1 MASVSCLFAA
11 ELSTDPCHPCG
22 MHRHACTEIVCYLE
36 GSGTLVQKGHKLR
49 YEPGFISIYQ
59 PELEHADVPVG
70 AGHQL
75 CIGLSGCGAERLEP
89 GIWKVDDDSLKQCIV
104 HILEEVRTPLKK
116 RSKDRL
122 DILSGWLALE
132 LGRLTGNLKRK
143 DTLPDVVKTAKEIFD
158 SCFDETIDLREL
170 AGSLYISP
178 DYFRH
183 IFSKSLGESPLAYLI
198 RRRIECACELLK
210 STDQPI
216 GEIAARV
223 GLENVYYF
231 SRLFRKRHGMTPTE
245 YRRRSR

>member
-1 MASVSCLFAA
+1 
-11 ELSTDPCHPCG
+11 
-22 MHRHACTEIVCYLE
+22 MHSHACTEIVCYLE
-36 GSGTLVQKGHKLR
+36 GSGMLVQKGHKLR
-49 YEPGFISIYQ
+49 YGPGFISIYQ
-59 PELEHADVPVG
+59 PELEHADIPSV
-70 AGHQL
+70 AGRQL
-75 CIGLSGCGAERLEP
+75 CIGLSGCGASDLKP
-89 GIWKVDDDSLKQCIV
+89 GIWSIDDDSVIRCIAE
-104 HILEEVRTPLKK
+104 LLAEVRTPLKK
-116 RSKDRL
+116 RNNERL
-122 DILSGWLALE
+122 DILVGWLALE
-132 LGRLTGNLKRK
+132 LARVAGNLKRK
-143 DTLPDVVKTAKEIFD
+143 DSLPDVVRTAKNIFD